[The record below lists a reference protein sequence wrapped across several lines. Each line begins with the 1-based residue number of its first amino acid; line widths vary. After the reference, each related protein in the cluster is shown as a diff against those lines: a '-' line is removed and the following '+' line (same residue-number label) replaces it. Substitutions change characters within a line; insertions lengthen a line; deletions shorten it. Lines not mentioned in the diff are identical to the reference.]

1 LPRIMKSHPQKPDL
15 QIVEGAGLGDLDAAL
30 LDDYRQRLAERRPGS
45 GLETLPLEML
55 LLRVGAAN
63 RQGKRIRPTV
73 AGILFFAADPQR
85 FFPSLTTTF
94 LHFPG
99 TTISRQDDEAPLYLD
114 NRELTGP
121 VPEMI
126 EDARAAIYQATRK
139 EAVVEGFVRHD
150 VTEYPEFA
158 VREAVVN
165 AVAHRDYRR
174 TGSFIQIRLFSDR
187 LEVQNPGGLTG
198 GVTVDNIVYEQ
209 FTRNPYIVRFLEDY
223 GYVERRGL
231 GIDEMIASMERAGL
245 APPRF
250 DDRQTSFWV
259 TLYNRATSFDP
270 ASLGLNERQLRAL
283 DYLRKRGRISN
294 REYQALN
301 EVAERTALYD
311 LQELVKKDLLLPM
324 SSGRGR
330 YYILKSANRRQTNEE
345 RQRIGNSTS
354 RRS

>member
-1 LPRIMKSHPQKPDL
+1 MKSHVQKTDNR
-15 QIVEGAGLGDLDAAL
+15 IAEEAGIGDLDPSL
-30 LDDYRQRLAERRPGS
+30 LDDYRQRLVERRPGS
-45 GLETLPLEML
+45 GLETLPLETL
-55 LLRVGAAN
+55 LLRVGAAS
-63 RQGKRIRPTV
+63 RQGKKIRPTV
-73 AGILFFAADPQR
+73 AGILFFAADPQQ

-94 LHFPG
+94 LHFSG
-99 TTISRQDDEAPLYLD
+99 TTISRPDDDAPLYLD

-126 EDARAAIYQATRK
+126 ENARAAIYQATRK
-139 EAVVEGFVRHD
+139 EAIVEGFVRRD

-174 TGSFIQIRLFSDR
+174 TGSFIQIRIFSDR
-187 LEVQNPGGLTG
+187 LEVQNPGGLAG

-209 FTRNPYIVRFLEDY
+209 FTRNPHIVRFLEDY

-245 APPRF
+245 APPHF

-259 TLYNRATSFDP
+259 TLYNGKTGFDP

-283 DYLRKRGRISN
+283 DYLRKQGRISN
-294 REYQALN
+294 REYQGLN

-330 YYILKSANRRQTNEE
+330 YYILKSAKRRLRQTPA
-345 RQRIGNSTS
+345 TK
-354 RRS
+354 